1 MDAGDEGFPP
11 PADTSRSS
19 DPTLS
24 AAPCSGS
31 IPAAGEARHLRDI
44 PPVDSRPV
52 AWFFFADVIQAQLP
66 ALLAVATSIALDDTR
81 PDGFVIAGH
90 EGDAFAVPVRRD
102 AVLGSIPG
110 GEARGISWRAVVCT
124 TTTTSRGQDDDA
136 AGRALSLPAGPYV
149 VLTKRARGSWPALLR
164 TVADD
169 GSLVRPSGY
178 AVDALGEYVASSLR
192 GFLGTVGG
200 GYRALAVPDGR
211 EGDGRTWRIFL
222 ESGQAVGADSWPAHR
237 RHSSADLLGH
247 RRLERTAAEGGTSRR
262 RRRFQE
268 QRQNRAVPVPG
279 VVWSRSSAPSRQR
292 QRQRRTRWDEPPS
305 PAVATP
311 PPPPRCSSCDGGE
324 ERDDIDMVMTCC
336 GAVLCRGC
344 AEVNPCGC
352 PEWQNRRGFAVR
364 IPTDYHDVDVDG
376 DCFVEGAVMLQ
387 RPRWHQFMAMRIGMD
402 VFYGFYSVEDVYHS
416 SSGVTYQIHRNE
428 GISH

>member
-1 MDAGDEGFPP
+1 MVFLCGC
-11 PADTSRSS
+11 
-19 DPTLS
+19 DPG
-24 AAPCSGS
+24 AAPGASCC
-31 IPAAGEARHLRDI
+31 RHL
-44 PPVDSRPV
+44 
-52 AWFFFADVIQAQLP
+52 
-66 ALLAVATSIALDDTR
+66 
-81 PDGFVIAGH
+81 H
-90 EGDAFAVPVRRD
+90 
-102 AVLGSIPG
+102 
-110 GEARGISWRAVVCT
+110 C
-124 TTTTSRGQDDDA
+124 
-136 AGRALSLPAGPYV
+136 AGRYPPGRLRYRRP
-149 VLTKRARGSWPALLR
+149 RG
-164 TVADD
+164 
-169 GSLVRPSGY
+169 GY

-222 ESGQAVGADSWPAHR
+222 ESGQAAGADSWPAHR

-247 RRLERTAAEGGTSRR
+247 RRLGAERTAAEGGTSRR

-416 SSGVTYQIHRNE
+416 SSGVTYQIHRYEMVE
-428 GISH
+428 GRRCRRFHCLVFRIPSGVILCNFSFPSFVDYTPAVVVALTSVRRSCRWVWRGLRRIKTGRRGKPVQGSHMSAKLVWWWSIGASGVDSQVVSDR

>member
-1 MDAGDEGFPP
+1 M
-11 PADTSRSS
+11 
-19 DPTLS
+19 
-24 AAPCSGS
+24 
-31 IPAAGEARHLRDI
+31 
-44 PPVDSRPV
+44 
-52 AWFFFADVIQAQLP
+52 IQAQLP

-222 ESGQAVGADSWPAHR
+222 ESGQAAGADSWPAHR

-247 RRLERTAAEGGTSRR
+247 RRLGKKGSR
-262 RRRFQE
+262 
-268 QRQNRAVPVPG
+268 
-279 VVWSRSSAPSRQR
+279 
-292 QRQRRTRWDEPPS
+292 DH
-305 PAVATP
+305 
-311 PPPPRCSSCDGGE
+311 SCLIE
-324 ERDDIDMVMTCC
+324 
-336 GAVLCRGC
+336 
-344 AEVNPCGC
+344 
-352 PEWQNRRGFAVR
+352 
-364 IPTDYHDVDVDG
+364 
-376 DCFVEGAVMLQ
+376 
-387 RPRWHQFMAMRIGMD
+387 MRLLLLYCI
-402 VFYGFYSVEDVYHS
+402 VFLNSEL
-416 SSGVTYQIHRNE
+416 
-428 GISH
+428 